1 MPSNANTIA
10 ISLPVGVAIDN
21 QFVSIKVN
29 GVENLVPTPAAN
41 PIAADYGTLK
51 SVNITN
57 GWQAGVNTIEV
68 IVDSGPDRV
77 GFFLGVQ
84 ATTTQVCSNPNVLL
98 VKRITAINGGTTTLG
113 GDNLAGYIDSP
124 TNAYDDNNITIPTQ
138 PTPTDPP
145 QDTDKCPTLNS
156 FMLGGINGGN
166 VKPGDEVEYTIYF
179 LSAGKATANNI
190 LICDRVPDYL
200 TFLPTAF
207 NNFATKNTSG
217 LPGSDRGI
225 IWQNNGVTES
235 LTNTRDGDTAEYL
248 SPGVDP
254 TIKYPS
260 IKCDGSNTNG
270 VVVVNLGNVP
280 NATAPG
286 TPINS
291 YGFIRFRGRVK

>member
-1 MPSNANTIA
+1 
-10 ISLPVGVAIDN
+10 
-21 QFVSIKVN
+21 
-29 GVENLVPTPAAN
+29 
-41 PIAADYGTLK
+41 
-51 SVNITN
+51 
-57 GWQAGVNTIEV
+57 
-68 IVDSGPDRV
+68 
-77 GFFLGVQ
+77 
-84 ATTTQVCSNPNVLL
+84 
-98 VKRITAINGGTTTLG
+98 
-113 GDNLAGYIDSP
+113 
-124 TNAYDDNNITIPTQ
+124 
-138 PTPTDPP
+138 
-145 QDTDKCPTLNS
+145 
-156 FMLGGINGGN
+156 
-166 VKPGDEVEYTIYF
+166 
-179 LSAGKATANNI
+179 

-235 LTNTRDGDTAEYL
+235 LTNARDGDTAEYL

-254 TIKYPS
+254 TLKYPN
-260 IKCDGSNTNG
+260 IKCDGSNING